1 MSRNPE
7 SKFSKECSEDK
18 SSDSKNSSS
27 ENCVTESK
35 TDTSFDSNRENK
47 KTMNINN
54 SIRSTS
60 TSPCVTLSTSD
71 LVKSEESTRSV
82 LMSSINSSVSPEP
95 DSTRGGVL
103 VAKCSVSSSSS
114 SSTSSTTKMESPP
127 MSTIVVN
134 VQGVQGNEIN
144 TEYPTHWHQPQEGP
158 ESVPQEIVRVIT
170 SSEEDR
176 WCSGRNPPPH
186 STGCLLP
193 ASEGGG
199 GVIIR
204 DVTLAAHTPVK
215 QEEEQEEQEL
225 KNAYASAQPP
235 AGYSSLHASSQPST
249 FTHVQS
255 HQQPVGHI
263 IPTPKEEVRLV
274 HKTNSQQLC

>member
-7 SKFSKECSEDK
+7 SKFSKECTEDK

-27 ENCVTESK
+27 ENCVVESK

-82 LMSSINSSVSPEP
+82 LMSTINSSVSPEP

-103 VAKCSVSSSSS
+103 VAKCSASSSSS
-114 SSTSSTTKMESPP
+114 SSTSSSAKMESPP

-176 WCSGRNPPPH
+176 WCSFKLGKKIFSH
-186 STGCLLP
+186 FLS
-193 ASEGGG
+193 
-199 GVIIR
+199 IR
-204 DVTLAAHTPVK
+204 KMEKIA
-215 QEEEQEEQEL
+215 
-225 KNAYASAQPP
+225 KNSFSY
-235 AGYSSLHASSQPST
+235 
-249 FTHVQS
+249 
-255 HQQPVGHI
+255 I
-263 IPTPKEEVRLV
+263 
-274 HKTNSQQLC
+274 